1 MTRWICGLL
10 FAAFALCFGGV
21 SSYAQTEVVTECPA
35 VAPQDG
41 KTPIAYAELRHSDGG
56 IWGFPGPSDVE
67 RREGR
72 RVYSMDS
79 YEASGFRRASLL
91 CAFGEWNK
99 TPVFTAVVLI
109 PGLLL
114 KCEAWFI
121 PQPKLLP
128 PRYIRDWCT
137 SRVE

>member
-1 MTRWICGLL
+1 MTRWICGLP
-10 FAAFALCFGGV
+10 FAAIALCFG
-21 SSYAQTEVVTECPA
+21 SYPSYAQTEIVTECPA

-41 KTPIAYAELRHSDGG
+41 KTPISDAVLRHHDGG
-56 IWGFPGPSDVE
+56 VWGFPDPPDIE

-72 RVYSMDS
+72 RVYGMRN
-79 YEASGFRRASLL
+79 YEASGFRRASFL
-91 CAFGEWNK
+91 CEFGEWNK
-99 TPVFTAVVLI
+99 PPVFTAVVLI